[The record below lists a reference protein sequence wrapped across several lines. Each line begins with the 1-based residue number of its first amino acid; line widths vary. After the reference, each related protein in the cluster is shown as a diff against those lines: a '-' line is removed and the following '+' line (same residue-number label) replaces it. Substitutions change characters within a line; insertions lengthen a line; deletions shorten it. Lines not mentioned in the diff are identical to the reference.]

1 MSASTRGPSICDFWV
16 QTMYTFLCPPCGYKN
31 DFNLMGHTIP
41 VPPEVAYPLQ
51 RSRNDLQ
58 VQPSFADYYGAC
70 LGRAT
75 ERGHRSRKCRCVAM
89 RGEQLVQLWS
99 TFGARRY
106 PSVAACGTQNVVPPK
121 LKTDAFSYPTNGQ
134 FLCPESGRACVCPES
149 GVVFVSRKWSR
160 VCGQDL
166 APIINLRGEAHFG
179 TQPPDHLLDTLTRP
193 RSEHQSA
200 TTF

>member
-1 MSASTRGPSICDFWV
+1 
-16 QTMYTFLCPPCGYKN
+16 
-31 DFNLMGHTIP
+31 
-41 VPPEVAYPLQ
+41 
-51 RSRNDLQ
+51 
-58 VQPSFADYYGAC
+58 
-70 LGRAT
+70 
-75 ERGHRSRKCRCVAM
+75 M
-89 RGEQLVQLWS
+89 RREKLLQLWS

-121 LKTDAFSYPTNGQ
+121 LKMDAFSYLKNGQ

-149 GVVFVSRKWSR
+149 GIVFVSIKWSR

-166 APIINLRGEAHFG
+166 AHIKNLIGEAHFG
-179 TQPPDHLLDTLTRP
+179 TQPPDHFLDTLTRP